1 LSTNI
6 NANHSTVTLGSEDL
20 YIDIN
25 DGNGVQTT
33 PSRGQSK
40 ATTETDQSRFNGR
53 VTLKNGS
60 TLTINEH
67 FSGGIESTDSTTTV
81 TSGDAT
87 LNMFSR
93 FT

>member
-1 LSTNI
+1 
-6 NANHSTVTLGSEDL
+6 
-20 YIDIN
+20 
-25 DGNGVQTT
+25 GNGVQTT

-67 FSGGIESTDSTTTV
+67 FTGGIESTDSTTTV

-87 LNMFSR
+87 LNVFSS
-93 FT
+93 FTRSALALADGANLTATSGLIS